1 MMKRKLKE
9 LIQLIEDHF
18 DREVWYSKPPLKE
31 IDYQLALLSL
41 KMGSIRKNIT
51 TGTITDIN
59 KEIIDLKEYIQQ
71 VFNIPSNEEELC
83 SWLKIDEIR
92 HKIVLNIYKRL

>member
-1 MMKRKLKE
+1 MMKCKLKE

-41 KMGSIRKNIT
+41 KMGIIRKNIID
-51 TGTITDIN
+51 GTITDIN

-71 VFNIPSNEEELC
+71 AFNIPTNEDKLC

-92 HKIVLNIYKRL
+92 NKIVLDIYIRL